1 MAECKST
8 RKGNKWYGVIYLP
21 LHSFQHSW
29 EGLTWIITAMW
40 LSFQQTEWFEVIKYH
55 LIFPLMTCKSGWDA
69 CSLTWDR
76 NNGLNERSNSPIYS
90 SDNSLLVMCSVSD
103 TVVDTRNSLK
113 EDILVVKNMKL
124 SGKYNQIKIQQLL
137 SVRKKHN
144 GYSGKVWWGGQ
155 TMGMKERVP

>member
-1 MAECKST
+1 
-8 RKGNKWYGVIYLP
+8 
-21 LHSFQHSW
+21 
-29 EGLTWIITAMW
+29 
-40 LSFQQTEWFEVIKYH
+40 
-55 LIFPLMTCKSGWDA
+55 MTCKSGWDA

-113 EDILVVKNMKL
+113 KDILVVKNMKL

-144 GYSGKVWWGGQ
+144 GCSEKV
-155 TMGMKERVP
+155 